1 MVSPVIWKVTI
12 MPSPLRAQQ
21 ILDREF
27 LEIRAKL
34 LQVAAHFDRIERGIG
49 DVDLDKI
56 NLLREALQVLSDI
69 DVGPTRA
76 EKLQMIFS
84 RKYDSEWRESL
95 GVQAAGKPVR

>member
-1 MVSPVIWKVTI
+1 
-12 MPSPLRAQQ
+12 MPNPLKAQQ

-34 LQVAAHFDRIERGIG
+34 LQLAAHFDRIERGTG
-49 DVDLDKI
+49 DVDMNKI
-56 NLLREALQVLSDI
+56 NLFREALEVLSDI

-84 RKYDSEWRESL
+84 RTYDAEWRANL
-95 GVQAAGKPVR
+95 GVDTAGKPRR